1 MSSSQRPYFESPVVM
16 TTVRLIA
23 PFALTYGA
31 FVTLHGA
38 DSPGGGFQG
47 GVIVAAVVIML
58 GFAFGVRP
66 TLEWTD
72 ERVVVGLFAG
82 GVIAFG
88 AAVLVTVPLGGSLL
102 RVDALPFKTKYGI
115 EAVEVFISG
124 IVAGVVTSL
133 FFLLSEGG
141 EEE

>member
-1 MSSSQRPYFESPVVM
+1 MSSRRPYFESPVVM

-47 GVIVAAVVIML
+47 GVIVASVVIMI

-82 GVIAFG
+82 GVLAFG
-88 AAVLVTVPLGGSLL
+88 AAVLVTAPLGGSLL
-102 RVDALPFKTKYGI
+102 RIDALPGKTKYGI